1 MQCPF
6 RQLAT
11 VSAVQYPVG
20 TPSDPWLAR
29 EEGGEGKEKDKRM
42 NKRGKERNRGVGC
55 MYLGQLP
62 KTRWLSHKKS
72 TASLSIVI
80 DASLA
85 VLWVVGSGSGAGR
98 IVNTQT

>member
-1 MQCPF
+1 
-6 RQLAT
+6 
-11 VSAVQYPVG
+11 
-20 TPSDPWLAR
+20 
-29 EEGGEGKEKDKRM
+29 
-42 NKRGKERNRGVGC
+42 